1 MYNVL
6 NGRLIPV
13 CFAVLVD
20 DVFQPQMYLY
30 QKMQSSA

>member
-13 CFAVLVD
+13 SFAVLVD

-30 QKMQSSA
+30 QKMQSST

>member
-1 MYNVL
+1 MYNEL

-20 DVFQPQMYLY
+20 DVFQLQMYLY
-30 QKMQSSA
+30 QKMQSST